1 MSKQVAAAVVVLGLL
16 APLSAQRLD
25 PDINARIREEA
36 AAHSQIMRTLHF
48 LTDVYGPR
56 LTGSPSLKA
65 SGEWAI
71 RTMGSWGLTSGHL
84 EPWNWGHDGWVN
96 ERFSAHIISPVK
108 DQLTAEV
115 VAWTPGTN
123 GTIAAQA
130 FQLNLPDRPTLA
142 ELVSF
147 LEGVRA
153 SVKGKIVL
161 AGRSV
166 PVPANLNPPPKRR
179 DDAQVRAQFDPDR
192 ADAGQGRGRGG
203 PPGTPP
209 PMSAVAISQHVDDFL
224 VASGALLRIDDAR
237 RDHGQIIVFDN
248 RTYDLGR
255 YA

>member
-1 MSKQVAAAVVVLGLL
+1 MSKPPAAPMNIATLVVLGLL

-25 PDINARIREEA
+25 PDVNARIRQEEN
-36 AAHSQIMRTLHF
+36 AHSQILRTLHF

-71 RTMGSWGLTSGHL
+71 RTLESWGLSNGHL

-115 VAWTPGTN
+115 VAWTPDTN

-130 FQLNLPDRPTLA
+130 FQVDLPDRPTPAALA
-142 ELVSF
+142 SF
-147 LEGVRA
+147 LDGVRT

-161 AGRSV
+161 VGRSV
-166 PVPANLNPPPKRR
+166 PVPVNLNPPPKRR

-192 ADAGQGRGRGG
+192 ADGAQGRGRGG
-203 PPGTPP
+203 PQGTPP
-209 PMSAVAISQHVDDFL
+209 PM
-224 VASGALLRIDDAR
+224 
-237 RDHGQIIVFDN
+237 
-248 RTYDLGR
+248 
-255 YA
+255 